1 MSSLSPHYS
10 ATHEEAG
17 CLVRTY
23 GHRCWKTAHLSS
35 SIIISQLASF
45 PSSHLRLGRAGVY
58 VHYTH
63 VKLIALVGYKSVVL
77 AQDFWKSVQIL
88 QQEFLRRPSAV
99 AAESW
104 SLYWRSG
111 VGFTSIIR
119 VEQASR
125 TVYITAFFCHWPPH
139 SESVGFRPHLMQSP
153 FSRGISS
160 ERPILDE

>member
-1 MSSLSPHYS
+1 MSLSSFWTQHEWLLALFCLSGVTSLPYIRDHLKQNFLLLMSSLSPHYS

-77 AQDFWKSVQIL
+77 AQDFLEICSNPVA
-88 QQEFLRRPSAV
+88 RVSPS
-99 AAESW
+99 
-104 SLYWRSG
+104 SLCCGS
-111 VGFTSIIR
+111 
-119 VEQASR
+119 
-125 TVYITAFFCHWPPH
+125 
-139 SESVGFRPHLMQSP
+139 
-153 FSRGISS
+153 
-160 ERPILDE
+160 